1 MERPGLE
8 SKTEF
13 LKLKSTRDMR
23 GQGLGLAWEL
33 GGSRLGGAGAV
44 NLLASIL
51 TFSVTIS
58 SLII

>member
-1 MERPGLE
+1 MMERPGLE

-13 LKLKSTRDMR
+13 LKLKSTRDMMR
-23 GQGLGLAWEL
+23 GQGLGTLVEF
-33 GGSRLGGAGAV
+33 SLGGATAV